1 MLKSANYYRKKAPPQ
16 MFKRV
21 LNMPLFSEIFKDS
34 CWTLLLGV
42 SYIYGAYANTY
53 ALNFWQNF
61 NDNKVEISSLMITS
75 LQEVGFRSLWMILCS
90 SWQMYEKPLRK
101 TLRWFISILF

>member
-1 MLKSANYYRKKAPPQ
+1 MLKSAHYFRKKAPPQ

-53 ALNFWQNF
+53 ALNF
-61 NDNKVEISSLMITS
+61 
-75 LQEVGFRSLWMILCS
+75 
-90 SWQMYEKPLRK
+90 
-101 TLRWFISILF
+101 